1 MGVVMETI
9 SSKEARDNLSEIL
22 NQVAFKRER
31 YILTRSGKN
40 MAVILSME
48 EWELVEK
55 ILQKLEDE
63 EDIRDA
69 DEAHARYEKEG
80 GISIEK
86 LREELGP

>member
-1 MGVVMETI
+1 METI

-22 NQVAFKRER
+22 NQVAFKGER

-40 MAVILSME
+40 MAVLLSME

-55 ILQKLEDE
+55 LLQKLEDE

-69 DEAHARYEKEG
+69 DEAHARYEKGG
-80 GISIEK
+80 GISIDK
-86 LREELGP
+86 LREELGL